1 MNDTT
6 VLVSYR
12 LRPDQ
17 VPAAL
22 SAIASLVSTVLTNE
36 PSCRGIE
43 ILQDDSDETRV
54 TLLERW
60 TSREEFLGPH
70 MQQPH
75 IKAFMSEAGSF
86 LAGPPEISFWRI
98 VPPPAKG

>member
-6 VLVSYR
+6 VMVSYR

-17 VPAAL
+17 VQTAL
-22 SAIASLVSTVLTNE
+22 KAIASLVSTVLKSE
-36 PSCRGIE
+36 PACKGIE
-43 ILQDDSDETRV
+43 ILQEDSDQTRV

-60 TSREEFLGPH
+60 TSRDEFLGPH

-75 IKAFMSEAGSF
+75 IQAFIQKAGAF
-86 LAGPPEISFWRI
+86 LAGPPDISFWQEA
-98 VPPPAKG
+98 PPG